1 MTKTRDEAKGKCE
14 AQIISVDAKNTCNKS
29 LAAKMLEIADLK
41 AQTIDIIG
49 KGEGQIAKVMQSR
62 RKYEYLNGKME
73 VIAGF
78 KDNKNLKIFG
88 NNQDDALAQM
98 AAYRINQKSDGA
110 I

>member
-1 MTKTRDEAKGKCE
+1 
-14 AQIISVDAKNTCNKS
+14 
-29 LAAKMLEIADLK
+29 MLEIADLK

-62 RKYEYLNGKME
+62 RKYEYLNSKMD

-88 NNQDDALAQM
+88 NNSDDALAQM
-98 AAYRINQKSDGA
+98 AAYRIQTDDKGA